1 MNSICFSP
9 DTLLIFFISNIA
21 IIVYLVIRPTEII
34 KKIIKKRHNEPTDRS
49 IREPVEIVNYPR
61 QLNDPLQGPE
71 RNQITHIS
79 YTNVG
84 YIESPT
90 GDKYVLFGRQKTY
103 RSNQYEYYI
112 INNSNS
118 TNANNSIKFEVK
130 YKNQQEIFDKDQID
144 IPEIG
149 GASIATIY
157 DLPELR
163 YR

>member
-1 MNSICFSP
+1 MKSICFSP
-9 DTLLIFFISNIA
+9 DTLLVYFIFNIA
-21 IIVYLVIRPTEII
+21 IIVYLVIRPKEII
-34 KKIIKKRHNEPTDRS
+34 KKIIKKRHADRS
-49 IREPVEIVNYPR
+49 IKEPVEIVNYPR

-71 RNQITHIS
+71 RNQINHIS

-84 YIESPT
+84 YIESPI
-90 GDKYVLFGRQKTY
+90 GDKYVLFGRQKAY

-130 YKNQQEIFDKDQID
+130 YKNQQEIFNKDQID